1 MKKYEVRGH
10 ATIIC
15 AMTVRANSPEEAIAK
30 ANDKFGELSNYAGM
44 GSCECLI
51 GVESAEAGRCIYP
64 DSDAVFDDA
73 EEV

>member
-10 ATIIC
+10 ATVIC
-15 AMTVRANSPEEAIAK
+15 AMTVKANSPEEAIKK
-30 ANDKFGELSNYAGM
+30 ANAEFGGLSNYAGM

-51 GVESAEAGRCIYP
+51 GVDSAENGRCIYP
-64 DSDAVFDDA
+64 DSDVEFDDA